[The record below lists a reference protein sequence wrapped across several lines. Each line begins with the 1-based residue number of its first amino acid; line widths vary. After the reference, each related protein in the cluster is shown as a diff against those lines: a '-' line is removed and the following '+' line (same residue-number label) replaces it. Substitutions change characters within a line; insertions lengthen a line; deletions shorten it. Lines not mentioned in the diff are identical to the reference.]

1 MTTLWSKPVSGDL
14 TGVTWRKSTRSAN
27 NCACVEVAV
36 LPDGRVG
43 VRDSTNPDGPA
54 LVFDSPE
61 WAAFLAGAKGG
72 EFDL

>member
-1 MTTLWSKPVSGDL
+1 MTIWSKPVSADL
-14 TGVTWRKSTRSAN
+14 SKVSWWKSTRSAN

-36 LPDGRVG
+36 LPDGQLG

-54 LVFDSPE
+54 LVFNRGE

-72 EFDL
+72 EFDV